1 MIIDGKK
8 FTEIQ
13 DSNKSV
19 VTFQRKVFENL
30 KPLMDSFDSGVIHDV
45 SFDDEDIMRK
55 MYTEPMTFSKNK
67 DGYMISFIL
76 TDVPQKDLDAKA
88 YNETKPLIKQY
99 LQIADIA
106 TVYKYIAYLDKW
118 TIGLKC
124 QKDMRIA
131 YNNAVYV
138 SLSEHIAE
146 EGKTPDKALGL
157 YVIAKNDG
165 SGNPKPQYPNW
176 IKGKEYNAGDI
187 VIHNG
192 ILWECIW
199 NNNAR
204 EPSEL
209 ALGWKKK

>member
-19 VTFQRKVFENL
+19 VTFRRKVFENL
-30 KPLMDSFDSGVIHDV
+30 KPLIDSFEVGVIHEI
-45 SFDDEDIMRK
+45 SFDDESITHK
-55 MYTEPMTFSKNK
+55 MYTEPMTFSKS
-67 DGYMISFIL
+67 DDSYTISFIL
-76 TDVPQKDLDAKA
+76 SDVPQKDIDAMS
-88 YNETKPLIKQY
+88 YHETKDLVQQH
-99 LQIADIA
+99 LQSADIKTA
-106 TVYKYIAYLDKW
+106 YKFIKYLPQWKAGDEY
-118 TIGLKC
+118 LKGV
-124 QKDMRIA
+124 RIA
-131 YNNAVYV
+131 YKNAVYV
-138 SLSEHIAE
+138 TLSKHTAQE
-146 EGKTPDKALGL
+146 ENTPDEALGL

-187 VIHNG
+187 VIHKG
-192 ILWECIW
+192 ILWECTW

-209 ALGWKKK
+209 SLGWKKK